1 MSEASNSEWFVDT
14 DIVEKL
20 STAYTGALTDILDGL
35 GYVKQSLSGNF
46 LFPNPETRMVG
57 PVYPVECTPNPLA
70 VSHGKSARGLF
81 EMLSSV
87 PAGHITVVQMN
98 GIDASIFGDLSITAL
113 QARGAAGALI
123 DGGARDI
130 HTVHGMGFPVISR
143 FVRPQGFIQRG
154 DWVSWGKEPVHIE
167 GVRIAPGDYL
177 VADASGV
184 VIVPQ
189 EVAAK
194 VADEA
199 VAVATK
205 ERALRDAVRSGMSPL
220 EAFERYLVNGETPP
234 AGTAGA
240 TASGARNTGGSG
252 CCGERKAVQQLER
265 NRDRGTTTVI
275 PATPVSA
282 PRSSAASPAP
292 SATRPHQG
300 RVAEGDLT
308 RRAGVEQLEERGV
321 DVIALREKLIDAA
334 AAEFTTYYYYTVLRH
349 FLAGKEDYKAIAED
363 ARLEDRSHFELITP
377 RIFELGGTI
386 PFDIRDFADRAGCPD
401 AYLPNTNNGRMTWG
415 ADGGDA
421 VSPANSVEI
430 LTVLLEA
437 ERCAVRSWWEI
448 CDMTFGKDP
457 RTYELAMR
465 ILNEEIE
472 HEAWFIE
479 LLSMERDGVARPS
492 GHFKRGEIGD
502 APWSRNKPFGHP

>member
-1 MSEASNSEWFVDT
+1 M
-14 DIVEKL
+14 EKL
-20 STAYTGALTDILDGL
+20 RQTYTGALTDILDGL
-35 GYVKQSLSGNF
+35 GYVKQSLSGDF
-46 LFPNPETRMVG
+46 LFADPGMTMVG
-57 PVYPVECTPNPLA
+57 PAYPVECVPNPLA

-87 PAGHITVVQMN
+87 PADHIVVVQMN

-113 QARGAAGALI
+113 RARGAEGAVV
-123 DGGARDI
+123 DGGARDL
-130 HTVHGMGFPVISR
+130 HTVRDMGFPVISR

-167 GVRIAPGDYL
+167 GVRIAPGDYV
-177 VADASGV
+177 VADGSGV

-189 EVAAK
+189 EVAEK

-199 VAVATK
+199 LAIGTK
-205 ERALRDAVRSGMSPL
+205 EESLRDAVRSGMSPV
-220 EAFERYLVNGETPP
+220 EAFERYLVRGETRDLANSSTAVAGKTP
-234 AGTAGA
+234 AADRT
-240 TASGARNTGGSG
+240 SG
-252 CCGERKAVQQLER
+252 CCGERKAAQRRER
-265 NRDRGTTTVI
+265 AVVDVGRRDGTTLAA
-275 PATPVSA
+275 PAY
-282 PRSSAASPAP
+282 
-292 SATRPHQG
+292 QG

-386 PFDIRDFADRAGCPD
+386 PFDLRDFADRAGCPD
-401 AYLPNTNNGRMTWG
+401 AYLPNTNNGRLSWG
-415 ADGGDA
+415 NDGNDA
-421 VSPANSVEI
+421 TSPANAVEI

-492 GHFKRGEIGD
+492 GHFKRGGVGD
-502 APWSRNKPFGHP
+502 APWSRNRPFDHP

>member
-1 MSEASNSEWFVDT
+1 MSGPSRGWPVDT
-14 DIVEKL
+14 SIVEKL
-20 STAYTGALTDILDGL
+20 KSAYTGALTDILDGL
-35 GYVKQSLSGNF
+35 GYVKQSLSGDF
-46 LFPNPETRMVG
+46 LFQDPTMRMVG
-57 PVYPVECTPNPLA
+57 PVYPVECKPNPLA

-87 PAGHITVVQMN
+87 PADHIAVVQMN

-113 QARGAAGALI
+113 QSRGAGGALI
-123 DGGARDI
+123 DGGARDL
-130 HTVHGMGFPVISR
+130 HSVHEMGFPVISK

-154 DWVSWGKEPVHIE
+154 DWVSWGEEPVHIE

-177 VADASGV
+177 VADGSGV

-189 EVAAK
+189 EIAAK

-199 VAVATK
+199 TAVATK
-205 ERALRDAVRSGMSPL
+205 EESLRDAVRSGMSPL
-220 EAFERYLVNGETPP
+220 EAFERYLVNGETRVLTNPP
-234 AGTAGA
+234 DTRQAPERR
-240 TASGARNTGGSG
+240 SSG
-252 CCGERKAVQQLER
+252 CCGDRKAAQQAER
-265 NRDRGTTTVI
+265 AR
-275 PATPVSA
+275 PATAALQST
-282 PRSSAASPAP
+282 PR
-292 SATRPHQG
+292 ATVDVTTPRPYKG
-300 RVAEGDLT
+300 RVPEGDLT

-321 DVIALREKLIDAA
+321 DVIELREKLIDAA

-401 AYLPNTNNGRMTWG
+401 AFLPNTNNGRLSWG
-415 ADGGDA
+415 ADGEDA
-421 VSPANSVEI
+421 VSPASATEI

-448 CDMTFGKDP
+448 CDLTFGKDP

-465 ILNEEIE
+465 ILNEEVE

-479 LLSMERDGVARPS
+479 LLSMERDGVSRPS
-492 GHFKRGEIGD
+492 GHFKRGAVGD
-502 APWSRNKPFGHP
+502 APWSRNRPFDHP

>member
-1 MSEASNSEWFVDT
+1 MNMGDVTNGQWAVDSE
-14 DIVEKL
+14 IVEKL
-20 STAYTGALTDILDGL
+20 RQTYTGALTDILDGL
-35 GYVKQSLSGNF
+35 GYVKQSLSGDF
-46 LFPNPETRMVG
+46 LFVDPGMRMVG
-57 PVYPVECTPNPLA
+57 PAYPVECVPNPLA

-87 PAGHITVVQMN
+87 PADHIAVVQMN

-113 QARGAAGALI
+113 QARGAAGAVI
-123 DGGARDI
+123 DGGARDL
-130 HTVHGMGFPVISR
+130 HSVHEMGFPVISR

-154 DWVSWGKEPVHIE
+154 DWVTWGKEPVHIE

-184 VIVPQ
+184 VIVPR

-199 VAVATK
+199 VEVAVK
-205 ERALRDAVRSGMSPL
+205 EEALRDAVRSGMSPL
-220 EAFERYLVNGETPP
+220 EAFDRYLVNGEKRELGSSPG
-234 AGTAGA
+234 AAGA
-240 TASGARNTGGSG
+240 VRGGGSG
-252 CCGERKAVQQLER
+252 CCGERKAAQQAER
-265 NRDRGTTTVI
+265 TR
-275 PATPVSA
+275 ASA
-282 PRSSAASPAP
+282 PALTPARPAGAVGSP
-292 SATRPHQG
+292 RPYQG

-415 ADGGDA
+415 IDGDDA
-421 VSPANSVEI
+421 TSPADSVEI

>member
-1 MSEASNSEWFVDT
+1 MAEASNSEWFVDSA
-14 DIVEKL
+14 IVAKL
-20 STAYTGALTDILDGL
+20 GKAYTGALTDILDGL

-46 LFPNPETRMVG
+46 LFPDPAMRMVG
-57 PVYPVECTPNPLA
+57 PAYPVEVTPNPLA

-87 PAGHITVVQMN
+87 PSGHVTVVQMN
-98 GIDASIFGDLSITAL
+98 GIDASIFGDLSVTAL
-113 QARGAAGALI
+113 RARGAAGALI
-123 DGGARDI
+123 DGGARDV
-130 HTVHGMGFPVISR
+130 HTVHEMGFPVISR

-177 VADASGV
+177 VADGSGV
-184 VIVPQ
+184 VIVPR

-199 VAVATK
+199 SEIATK
-205 ERALRDAVRSGMSPL
+205 EEFLRDAVRSGMSPL
-220 EAFERYLVNGETPP
+220 EAFERYLVNGETRT
-234 AGTAGA
+234 AFGTAG
-240 TASGARNTGGSG
+240 TSARTNTGGSSG
-252 CCGERKAVQQLER
+252 CCGDSKTVQQL
-265 NRDRGTTTVI
+265 DRARTRTATAVT
-275 PATPVSA
+275 PAA
-282 PRSSAASPAP
+282 PTGARQY
-292 SATRPHQG
+292 QG

-321 DVIALREKLIDAA
+321 DVVALREKLIDAA

-401 AYLPNTNNGRMTWG
+401 AYLPNTDNGRLTWG
-415 ADGGDA
+415 MDGGDA

-448 CDMTFGKDP
+448 CDITFGKDP

>member
-1 MSEASNSEWFVDT
+1 MTEATNEWFVDA
-14 DIVEKL
+14 DVVSKL

-46 LFPNPETRMVG
+46 LFPDPTMRMVG

-81 EMLSSV
+81 EMLASV
-87 PAGHITVVQMN
+87 PSGHITVVQMN

-113 QARGAAGALI
+113 QAQGAAGALI
-123 DGGARDI
+123 DGGARDV
-130 HTVHGMGFPVISR
+130 HTVRQMGFPVISR

-177 VADASGV
+177 VADGSGV
-184 VIVPQ
+184 VIVPR

-199 VAVATK
+199 VDVAAK
-205 ERALRDAVRSGMSPL
+205 EEYLRDAVRSGMSPV
-220 EAFERYLVNGETPP
+220 EAFERYLVNGETRA
-234 AGTAGA
+234 AGGA
-240 TASGARNTGGSG
+240 QASGGAG

-265 NRDRGTTTVI
+265 GARTTTTVA
-275 PATPVSA
+275 PPGASRPSA
-282 PRSSAASPAP
+282 GNAP
-292 SATRPHQG
+292 SAPTAAAAASRPYRG

-321 DVIALREKLIDAA
+321 DVVALREKLIDAA

-401 AYLPNTNNGRMTWG
+401 AYLPNTNNGRLTWG
-415 ADGGDA
+415 ADGADA
-421 VSPANSVEI
+421 VSPADSVEI

>member
-1 MSEASNSEWFVDT
+1 MSEASNREWFVDSAV
-14 DIVEKL
+14 VEKL
-20 STAYTGALTDILDGL
+20 GTAYTGALTDILDGL

-46 LFPNPETRMVG
+46 LFRDPDMRMVG
-57 PVYPVECTPNPLA
+57 PVYPVECRPNPLA

-81 EMLSSV
+81 EMLGSV

-123 DGGARDI
+123 DGGARDV
-130 HTVHGMGFPVISR
+130 HTVHEMGFPVISR

-154 DWVSWGKEPVHIE
+154 DWVTWGKEPVHVE

-177 VADASGV
+177 VADGSGV
-184 VIVPQ
+184 VIVPR

-199 VAVATK
+199 VDVAAK
-205 ERALRDAVRSGMSPL
+205 EESLRDAVRSGMSPL
-220 EAFERYLVNGETPP
+220 EAFERYLVNGETR
-234 AGTAGA
+234 ATGTA
-240 TASGARNTGGSG
+240 ASGPRDTGASG
-252 CCGERKAVQQLER
+252 CCGERKAAQQLER
-265 NRDRGTTTVI
+265 GRGRAATTVT
-275 PATPVSA
+275 PAAPVAATP
-282 PRSSAASPAP
+282 AA
-292 SATRPHQG
+292 ATASRPYQG

-321 DVIALREKLIDAA
+321 DVVALREKLIDAA

-415 ADGGDA
+415 MDGGDA
-421 VSPANSVEI
+421 VSPADSVEI

>member
-1 MSEASNSEWFVDT
+1 MNMGDVSNGQWSVDAE
-14 DIVEKL
+14 VVAKL
-20 STAYTGALTDILDGL
+20 RKAYTGALTDILDGL
-35 GYVKQSLSGNF
+35 GYVKQSLSGDF
-46 LFPNPETRMVG
+46 LFEDPGMRMVG
-57 PVYPVECTPNPLA
+57 PAYPVECVPNPLA

-87 PAGHITVVQMN
+87 PVDHIAVVQMN

-113 QARGAAGALI
+113 QARGSAGALI
-123 DGGARDI
+123 DGGARDL
-130 HTVHGMGFPVISR
+130 HSVHKMGFPVISR

-184 VIVPQ
+184 VIVPR

-199 VAVATK
+199 VEIAEK
-205 ERALRDAVRSGMSPL
+205 EEALRGAVRSGMSPL
-220 EAFERYLVNGETPP
+220 EAFDRYLVNGEKRGPSASP
-234 AGTAGA
+234 DTARA
-240 TASGARNTGGSG
+240 AQSG
-252 CCGERKAVQQLER
+252 CCGERKAAQQAER
-265 NRDRGTTTVI
+265 AQALTPTTDI
-275 PATPVSA
+275 A
-282 PRSSAASPAP
+282 PRPYK
-292 SATRPHQG
+292 G
-300 RVAEGDLT
+300 RVPEGDLT

-415 ADGGDA
+415 SDGDDA
-421 VSPANSVEI
+421 TSPANSVEI

>member
-1 MSEASNSEWFVDT
+1 MAAENGDQWVLDPAIMD
-14 DIVEKL
+14 KL
-20 STAYTGALTDILDGL
+20 RTAYTGALTDVLDGL
-35 GYVKQSLSGNF
+35 GYVQQSLSGEF
-46 LFPNPETRMVG
+46 LFPDPGARMVG
-57 PVYPVECTPNPLA
+57 PAYPVECKPNPLA
-70 VSHGKSARGLF
+70 VSHGRSARGLF
-81 EMLSSV
+81 EMLGSV
-87 PAGHITVVQMN
+87 PADHVVVVQMN

-123 DGGARDI
+123 DGGARDM
-130 HTVHGMGFPVISR
+130 HTVRNTGFPLISR

-154 DWVSWGKEPVHIE
+154 DWVSWGTEPVSIE

-177 VADASGV
+177 VADGSGV
-184 VIVPQ
+184 VVVPR
-189 EVAAK
+189 EVAGK
-194 VADEA
+194 VADE
-199 VAVATK
+199 VAALATK
-205 ERALRDAVRSGMSPL
+205 EDALRDAIKAGMNPT
-220 EAFERYLVNGETPP
+220 EAFERYLVNGETREPARTATSGCGCSGGIAKAAPTAPP
-234 AGTAGA
+234 ASAAPARTA
-240 TASGARNTGGSG
+240 TASA
-252 CCGERKAVQQLER
+252 
-265 NRDRGTTTVI
+265 
-275 PATPVSA
+275 
-282 PRSSAASPAP
+282 PAP
-292 SATRPHQG
+292 YTG

-308 RRAGVEQLEERGV
+308 RRAGVEQLIERGV
-321 DVIALREKLIDAA
+321 DVVALREKLIDAA

-401 AYLPNTNNGRMTWG
+401 AYLPNTGDGRLTWG
-415 ADGGDA
+415 SDGTDDA

-492 GHFKRGEIGD
+492 GHFKRGEVGD
-502 APWSRNKPFGHP
+502 APWSRNRPFDHP